1 MNHALLQ
8 CNTHAVFSLLRIR
21 APIDDDRQAEL
32 RTKMRHVIE
41 LLMEGKAEHAH
52 IASLIEWT
60 AVTRAL
66 IKPDEYQE
74 ALLPTVAAGVAVQNI
89 LDRYAEHKKW
99 RVNAQDLRALEDWL
113 PWFDAM
119 VAVVNKWEINA
130 AAKEADKR
138 IRKAAK
144 GR

>member
-1 MNHALLQ
+1 MNHALIQ
-8 CNTHAVFSLLRIR
+8 RNTHAVFSLLRIR
-21 APIDDDRQAEL
+21 APIDDDQQIEL
-32 RTKMRHVIE
+32 RTKMRRVIE
-41 LLMEGKAEHAH
+41 LLMEGKAENAH

-89 LDRYAEHKKW
+89 LDRYAVHKVW
-99 RVNAQDLRALEDWL
+99 RANGADLRMLEDWL
-113 PWFDAM
+113 PWFDEL
-119 VAVVNKWEINA
+119 VKTVNKWEINA

-138 IRKAAK
+138 IRQAVK